1 MGFADGVQKISGKEL
16 LRKWGLSNL
25 EIWRIHLSLDMSD
38 LPNLLASKKWDAFGA
53 PCAVPDSRTMSSIH
67 DLLGLKIA
75 AKGRWKAGQKIARL
89 NILLYKMLGN
99 IKKWLQK
106 PNSKCTI
113 TVTKVYT
120 YWHRIYFASLG
131 FYPNKWYPKL
141 ATGILGHPFNLH
153 WKSEKI
159 SD

>member
-16 LRKWGLSNL
+16 LRKWGLSIL

-75 AKGRWKAGQKIARL
+75 AKGRWKAGQKITRL

-131 FYPNKWYPKL
+131 VLSKQMVPQ
-141 ATGILGHPFNLH
+141 IGHRNFGT
-153 WKSEKI
+153 SI
-159 SD
+159 

>member
-16 LRKWGLSNL
+16 LRKWGLSIL

-75 AKGRWKAGQKIARL
+75 AKGRWKAGQKITRL

-113 TVTKVYT
+113 TVTKVHIDT
-120 YWHRIYFASLG
+120 ASTLHLWG

-141 ATGILGHPFNLH
+141 ATGILGHPFNLR

>member
-16 LRKWGLSNL
+16 LRKWGLSIL

-38 LPNLLASKKWDAFGA
+38 LPKPFSLQKMDAFGA
-53 PCAVPDSRTMSSIH
+53 PC
-67 DLLGLKIA
+67 GLPCPTHGRCHRSMIFSALNFA
-75 AKGRWKAGQKIARL
+75 AKGRWKAGQKITRL

-113 TVTKVYT
+113 TVNKST

-131 FYPNKWYPKL
+131 VLSKQMVPQ
-141 ATGILGHPFNLH
+141 IGHRNFGT
-153 WKSEKI
+153 SI
-159 SD
+159 